1 MMRAKSKTFFK
12 DLLSKA
18 SPSGFEGPAQKTFST
33 YLEKSVDEVYGDYT
47 GNRVAVL
54 KTKVKKPLKVMLAG
68 HCDEIG
74 LMTTYIEETGQLRA
88 ANIGGV
94 DPAVLPGQYV
104 ILHTK
109 TREITGVV
117 GRKAIH
123 LLKKEEQGQVK
134 KEQLWIDCGFSSKKE
149 AAKLVRVGDPISYAP
164 NYLELE
170 GQNIVSKGCD
180 DKVGVF
186 VVAETMR
193 LLAEKRKALKCDVF
207 GASTTME
214 EIGLRGAKT
223 AAAGIDPDI
232 GIAIDV
238 THATDYPE
246 ADKKLSGEIAL
257 GKGPVIAR
265 GANISS
271 ILFDKL
277 VAIAEKHKIPYQ
289 IEAEPSATG
298 TDANAIQVT
307 SKGVATALI
316 SIPNRYMHTPSEVV
330 NLKDLENAAKLVT
343 ELVLSV
349 TPSTNLII

>member
-1 MMRAKSKTFFK
+1 MKAKSKSFFK
-12 DLLSKA
+12 NLVSKA
-18 SPSGFEGPAQKTFST
+18 SPSGFELPAQKVFEG
-33 YLEKSVDEVYGDYT
+33 YLKETVDEIYGDYT
-47 GNRVAVL
+47 GNRIAVL
-54 KTKVKKPLKVMLAG
+54 KTKSKNPLKIMLAG

-74 LMTTYIEETGQLRA
+74 LMATMIEDSGQIRA
-88 ANIGGV
+88 TNIGGV

-104 ILHTK
+104 TIHTK
-109 TREITGVV
+109 NKDISGVV

-134 KEQLWIDCGFSSKKE
+134 KEQLWIDCGFSNKKE
-149 AAKLVRVGDPISYAP
+149 AEKLIRIGDPISYAP
-164 NYLELE
+164 NYMELA

-186 VVAETMR
+186 VVAETMKM
-193 LLAEKRKALKCDVF
+193 LAEKRRSLKSDVY
-207 GASTTME
+207 GVSTTME

-223 AAAGIDPDI
+223 AAAGIEPDI

-238 THATDYPE
+238 THSTDYPE
-246 ADKKLSGEIAL
+246 ADKKISGEISL

-271 ILFDKL
+271 LLFEKIVSL
-277 VAIAEKHKIPYQ
+277 AKKHKIPYQ
-289 IEAEPSATG
+289 IEAEPNATG

-307 SKGVATALI
+307 GKGVATALI

-330 NLKDLENAAKLVT
+330 NLKDMENAAKLLT
-343 ELVLSV
+343 ELILTV
-349 TPSTNLII
+349 TPKTNLVI